1 MSEMN
6 ECHSQAKF
14 EITEEDLSYEWG
26 RVSCTRLERLEDKE
40 CLCDWIPIMEDVV
53 KAVQDAYRTSF
64 RLLESGNFKN
74 EPNLDNL
81 RNVLISL
88 MAELRLVKSWRL

>member
-1 MSEMN
+1 MSEVN

-14 EITEEDLSYEWG
+14 EITEEELLNEWG
-26 RVSCTRLERLEDKE
+26 RVSCTHLEWLEDKE
-40 CLCDWIPIMEDVV
+40 RLNNWILIMEDVV
-53 KAVQDAYRTSF
+53 KAVQDAYRMSF

-88 MAELRLVKSWRL
+88 MAELQVVKSWRL